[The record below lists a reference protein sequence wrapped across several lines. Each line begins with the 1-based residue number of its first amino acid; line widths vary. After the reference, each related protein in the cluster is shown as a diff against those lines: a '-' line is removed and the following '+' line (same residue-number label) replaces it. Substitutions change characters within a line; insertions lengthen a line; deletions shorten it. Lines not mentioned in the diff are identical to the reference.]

1 MKDRKQGS
9 EPPFV
14 CGANRDAWAI
24 GTPRRNG
31 FQVRRIVWG
40 RALARIE
47 KRDGEQIRR
56 ARLLVRQAR

>member
-1 MKDRKQGS
+1 VERLQNAGQYVS
-9 EPPFV
+9 A
-14 CGANRDAWAI
+14 ANRDAWAI

-47 KRDGEQIRR
+47 KRDDEQIRR
-56 ARLLVRQAR
+56 ARLLVAPARR